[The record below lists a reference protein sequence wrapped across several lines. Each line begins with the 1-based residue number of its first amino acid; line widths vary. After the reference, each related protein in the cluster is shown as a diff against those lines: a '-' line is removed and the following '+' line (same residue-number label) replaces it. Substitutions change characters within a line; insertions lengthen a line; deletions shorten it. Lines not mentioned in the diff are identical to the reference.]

1 MIVALTGGIGSGKTT
16 VAKLFETMGCVVYNS
31 DERAKELYNNP
42 EVKKQVIE
50 LLGVNAYSED
60 NKLNKIFVSDII
72 FNEKDKL
79 EKLNAIIHPEL
90 ALDFQNFVKQQNSE
104 SIIIKESALIF
115 ETELY
120 KKFTTIILVIA
131 PLEQKIKRVMS
142 RNLIS
147 KEEVDKRMQ
156 AQWTDE
162 QKLPLA
168 NYVISNSETD
178 ALIPQVLSVIQ
189 KLKSNA

>member
-60 NKLNKIFVSDII
+60 NKLNKNFVSDII

-79 EKLNAIIHPEL
+79 EKLNAIIHPAL

-131 PLEQKIKRVMS
+131 QLEQKIKRVMS

-168 NYVISNSETD
+168 NYVISNNETD